1 MEAQPTAAAAHR
13 RLVEKRDDNGMKIAY
28 DIQIFLGG
36 EEKDNRVCVCVVGV
50 VWVLCVLL
58 VLCVVS

>member
-1 MEAQPTAAAAHR
+1 MEAQRVQDRGRHPK
-13 RLVEKRDDNGMKIAY
+13 LWE
-28 DIQIFLGG
+28 G
-36 EEKDNRVCVCVVGV
+36 EEKDNRVCVCVCVVGV